1 MSFDPYEFDRGYASS
16 QGDTLG
22 QYTAK
27 TFLWMVLGLLV
38 TFGVA
43 VGCWLTNAIYYLD
56 YTGTLYAVQLI
67 VLVATLVISFTM
79 VRRIEKMAVGT
90 AIGLFVLFSALFGFT
105 MSIYLLVYGL
115 TAVVLCFLL
124 TAVYFGALAAYGFVT
139 KRDLSN
145 LRTILFSGL
154 IFLIV
159 FGVLSMFI
167 PALDMFDRIVCLFGI
182 ALFLGYTAYDTQKIK
197 AFYSFYSVSPD
208 MLAKASIFSALQLY
222 LDFVN
227 LFLYLL
233 RFLGNKKR

>member
-16 QGDTLG
+16 MGDTLG

-43 VGCWLTNAIYYLD
+43 VGGWV
-56 YTGTLYAVQLI
+56 TGIASHIIIMYPI
-67 VLVATLVISFTM
+67 VPLLALAATLIISFTM
-79 VRRIEKMAVGT
+79 VHRLEKMAVGT
-90 AIGLFVLFSALFGFT
+90 AITLFVVFSALFGFT
-105 MSIYLLVYGL
+105 MSIYFWRYSLEIL
-115 TAVVLCFLL
+115 AFSFLL
-124 TAVYFGALAAYGFVT
+124 TAVYFGALAAYGYLT
-139 KRDLSN
+139 KRDLSGI
-145 LRTILFSGL
+145 RPILFSGL

-167 PALDMFDRIVCLFGI
+167 PALDMFDRIVCLIGI
-182 ALFLGYTAYDTQKIK
+182 ATFLGYTAYDTQKIK
-197 AFYSFYSVSPD
+197 AFYSYYSASPD

-222 LDFVN
+222 LDFIN

-233 RFLGNKKR
+233 RFLGNKRR